1 MKMPDFTL
9 PDGIEFHGAESPA
22 QLAEGLAASIAGQ
35 LDQRLSVAP
44 RASLILSG
52 GRTPVPLFHALQG
65 RPLDWSRIDLSLAD
79 ERWVDE
85 SDERSNAALVAEHL
99 MQGAAARARFISLK
113 QPGKSPEAALP
124 DIERSLDVC
133 SWPPD
138 ALVLGMGND
147 GHTASL
153 FPDAPELCAAMDNT
167 NARALVMHPAS
178 QPLAR
183 VTLAPSLLRSARFT
197 VLLIQGE
204 DKLQTLARACNDPQA
219 VLEMPVRLFLK
230 PGLHIYWC
238 P

>member
-1 MKMPDFTL
+1 V
-9 PDGIEFHGAESPA
+9 FHGADNSG
-22 QLAEGLAASIAGQ
+22 QLADGLAASIAGQ

-52 GRTPVPLFHALQG
+52 GNTPVPLFRSLQG
-65 RPLDWSRIDLSLAD
+65 SPLDWSRVDVSLAD
-79 ERWVDE
+79 ERWVEETD
-85 SDERSNAALVAEHL
+85 SRSNAALVREHL
-99 MQGAAARARFISLK
+99 MQGAVAQARFVSLK
-113 QPGKSPEAALP
+113 QPGESPETALP
-124 DIERSLDVC
+124 AIERGLDSC
-133 SWPPD
+133 TWPPD

-153 FPDAPELCAAMDNT
+153 FPDAPELPAAMDNT
-167 NARALVMHPAS
+167 SARALVMHPAS

-183 VTLAPSLLRSARFT
+183 VTLAPALLVSARYT

-204 DKLQTLARACNDPQA
+204 EKLQTLARACSDPQA
-219 VLEMPVRLFLK
+219 VMDMPIRLFLK